1 MLGEVEEKGLQFK
14 MNKEINNIK
23 NDLKEQN
30 KFLQSMLR
38 SLEDVKKGRV
48 KKFKYSKE

>member
-1 MLGEVEEKGLQFK
+1 